1 MRLHR
6 LTMTAF
12 GPFPHTVSVDFEAL
26 TADGLFLIHG
36 DTGAGKTTILDGICF
51 ALYGSVPGFRD
62 DAKSL
67 HSQHAAVGVGPRVEL
82 DVTLTNRRLLI
93 SRSPEWMRPRRRGS
107 GTTRQQAL
115 VEIVEQLPDRI
126 EFVTREHREAADL
139 IRAETGLDVQQFC
152 QVVLLPQGGFA
163 RFLQASADDRQGL
176 LRRLFDI
183 EIFTRAEGWLAEH
196 RTQLGQQE
204 RAALGTIR
212 DLTQRFAE
220 VVKVEVPA
228 DLDKP
233 DTLSELD
240 AWAAVHRNRAADL
253 VEALAQNMAV
263 GTAEEQRLDQV
274 RQAAATLARQQREYQ
289 AAVQQRDEL
298 TTRKPERDRW
308 KRQLDSARAAAT
320 LKPYLDQ
327 VDRRHT
333 DLDLLRRT
341 TIEHL
346 ASLPADVAVLPDRI
360 ALTVPDGGEAVDVA
374 GLDVNALTRAEQTR
388 TTQLRAAEAAIDSE
402 ARRTTL
408 RGQRTA
414 VGKKLEDLAGRSEK
428 VNARLVELPVEHAEI
443 TGRREQAL
451 AVAADREAAELRLD
465 EAQKQA
471 KACKR
476 RDDLTARLATAE
488 EERRTAVDRHQ
499 AAEARHLDVRQR
511 RLAGM
516 AAELAGE
523 LRPGQPCG
531 VCGSPEHPE
540 PAQAAADAVSAAD
553 EDHAKTEAGELLDER
568 RSAEVTVERINAQ
581 LNEVTETVGDLTAA
595 HARSTVTEA
604 RKAVRAATEATKL
617 ADELG
622 AHLETLDV
630 MLADQHREAADI
642 GRDEAVANAQ
652 QAALTAQ
659 ITELDESIDAVR
671 GQDKTLRARVTRL
684 TGELAEVRT
693 AATNLGQWLQAG
705 RELADA
711 HREAQH
717 HLHLSEFADTVAAR
731 AAALTDPE
739 IVDLQERID
748 AFDGEYHQAAGRAQ
762 DPTLLAAAHQPSPDV
777 EGSEQTYQA
786 ARLRATELHAQHG
799 LAVEQHDRLK
809 QLGPD
814 LVNALAQWRP
824 IRAEYEIA
832 NRLAQLVEGK
842 SSDSGTRMTLSTYV
856 LTHRFRHVVTAAN
869 TRLGQVTHN
878 RYLLRHVTESDTGRR
893 AGRNGLG
900 LSVVDAWT
908 GQERRP
914 ATLSGGETFLVSL
927 CLALGLSDVVLAEA
941 GGTQLGSLFVDEGF
955 GTLDQEALDQVL
967 DALDGLR
974 SGGRTVGLVS
984 HVAELRRRIPS
995 RLYVRKTAT
1004 GSTVAV
1010 ETQAID

>member
-36 DTGAGKTTILDGICF
+36 DTGAGKTTILDGVCF
-51 ALYGSVPGFRD
+51 ALYGSVPGSRD

-67 HSQHAAVGVGPRVEL
+67 RSQHAAAGVGPRVEL

-93 SRSPEWMRPRRRGS
+93 TRSPEWVRPRRRGS
-107 GTTRQQAL
+107 GTTRQTAL
-115 VEIVEQLPDRI
+115 VEIVEQFPGRT
-126 EFVTREHREAADL
+126 EFVTKDHREAADL
-139 IRAETGLDVQQFC
+139 IRAETGLDLQQFC
-152 QVVLLPQGGFA
+152 QVILLPQGGFA

-183 EIFTRAEGWLAEH
+183 EIFTRAEGCLAEH

-204 RAALGTIR
+204 RAALGVIR

-228 DLDKP
+228 DLDNP
-233 DTLSELD
+233 DTVGELD
-240 AWAAVHRNRAADL
+240 AWAAAHRDRAADL
-253 VEALAQNMAV
+253 METLARSAAA
-263 GTAEEQRLDQV
+263 GTTEEQRLDQV
-274 RQAAATLARQQREYQ
+274 RQAAATLAGQQREYR
-289 AAVQQRDEL
+289 AAVQRRDEL
-298 TTRKPERDRW
+298 ATRKPERDQW
-308 KRQLDSARAAAT
+308 KRQLDAARAAAA

-327 VDRRHT
+327 VDRRQA
-333 DLDLLRRT
+333 DLDLWRRT

-360 ALTVPDGGEAVDVA
+360 APAAPDGAEAVDVA
-374 GLDVNALTRAEQTR
+374 DLDLDALTRAEQTR
-388 TTQLRAAEAAIDSE
+388 TAHLHAAEAAIDSE

-408 RGQRTA
+408 LRQRTA
-414 VGKKLEDLAGRSEK
+414 VGKTLEDLASRSEK
-428 VNARLVELPVEHAEI
+428 VTARLAELPVERAEV
-443 TGRREQAL
+443 TARHEQAL
-451 AVAADREAAELRLD
+451 AVAADREAAELRLA

-476 RDDLTARLATAE
+476 RDDLTAQLATAE

-523 LRPGQPCG
+523 LRPGRPCG

-540 PAQAAADAVSAAD
+540 PAQAAADAVSADD
-553 EDHAKTEAGELLDER
+553 EDHAKTEAGERLDKR
-568 RSAEVTVERINAQ
+568 RSAEITVESINAQ
-581 LNEVTETVGDLTAA
+581 LKEVTETVGDLTAA
-595 HARSTVTEA
+595 QATSTVTEA
-604 RKAVRAATEATKL
+604 RTAVRAATEATKL

-630 MLADQHREAADI
+630 LLTDQHREAADI
-642 GRDEAVANAQ
+642 GREEATATAQ

-659 ITELDESIDAVR
+659 ITELDETIDAIR
-671 GQDKTLRARVTRL
+671 GEDKTLQVRVTRL
-684 TGELAEVRT
+684 AGEIADIKI
-693 AATNLGQWLQAG
+693 AATNLGEWRQAA
-705 RELADA
+705 RELTAA

-717 HLHLSEFADTVAAR
+717 HLHLSEFTDTVAAR
-731 AAALTDPE
+731 SAALTNPE

-762 DPTLLAAAHQPSPDV
+762 DPTLLAAAHQPPPDV
-777 EGSEQTYQA
+777 DGSEQAYQT

-814 LVNALAQWRP
+814 LTDALARWKP
-824 IRAEYEIA
+824 VRAEYEIA
-832 NRLAQLVEGK
+832 HRLAQLVEGR

-900 LSVVDAWT
+900 LSVIDAWT

-995 RLYVRKTAT
+995 RLHVRKTAT

-1010 ETQAID
+1010 ETRAID